1 MFTQVFVETGSRRP
15 WPMAVSALL
24 QCLLIAL
31 LVLLPLLFTRAV
43 SPAVPHIL
51 IGAPTGPGRSA
62 DPEPARQT
70 VPRSAQRIRSEF
82 TDGRLIT
89 PTRIPRTAEII
100 TDLGAGEPSADG
112 PPGVI
117 GTVPGGG
124 AGHGPGILDFLT
136 RTATP
141 PPPLQP
147 ATPPPP
153 RIQKPLVVSSG
164 VQEAK
169 LISRPMPVY
178 PPLARA
184 ARISGVV
191 RLVAFI
197 SEAGTIEELRVV
209 EGHAMLVQ
217 AALETVRQW
226 RYQPTILNGHPV
238 RVETTIDVVFTLAY

>member
-62 DPEPARQT
+62 DPEPARQA
-70 VPRSAQRIRSEF
+70 VQRSAQRIRSEF

-89 PTRIPRTAEII
+89 PVRIPRTAEII

-112 PPGVI
+112 RPGII
-117 GTVPGGG
+117 GTVPGAG
-124 AGHGPGILDFLT
+124 AGHGLDILNFLPRPG
-136 RTATP
+136 TP
-141 PPPLQP
+141 PPPQP

-169 LISRPMPVY
+169 LISRPMPLY

-197 SEAGTIEELRVV
+197 GEAGTIEELRVV

-217 AALETVRQW
+217 AALEAVRQW
-226 RYQPTILNGHPV
+226 HYRPTILNGHPV

>member
-31 LVLLPLLFTRAV
+31 LVLLPLLFSRAV
-43 SPAVPHIL
+43 SPAGPHIF
-51 IGAPTGPGRSA
+51 IGAPTGPGRSV

-70 VPRSAQRIRSEF
+70 VQHSAQRNRSEF

-89 PTRIPRTAEII
+89 PVRIPRTAQII
-100 TDLGAGEPSADG
+100 TDLGAGEPSAGG
-112 PPGVI
+112 PPGII
-117 GTVPGGG
+117 GTVPGAG
-124 AGHGPGILDFLT
+124 AGHGPDILSFLPGPG
-136 RTATP
+136 TP
-141 PPPLQP
+141 PPPQP
-147 ATPPPP
+147 ARPAPP

-169 LISRPMPVY
+169 LISRPMPLY

-197 SEAGTIEELRVV
+197 GEAGTIEELRVA

-217 AALETVRQW
+217 AALEAVRQW

-238 RVETTIDVVFTLAY
+238 RVETTIDVIFTLSQ

>member
-31 LVLLPLLFTRAV
+31 LVLLPLLFTRVV
-43 SPAVPHIL
+43 SPAAPHIL

-62 DPEPARQT
+62 DPEPARQA
-70 VPRSAQRIRSEF
+70 VPRSAQRIRSEL

-89 PTRIPRTAEII
+89 PARIPRTAEII

-112 PPGVI
+112 PPGI
-117 GTVPGGG
+117 TGALPGGG
-124 AGHGPGILDFLT
+124 AGHGLDILNFLPRPG
-136 RTATP
+136 TP
-141 PPPLQP
+141 PPPQP

-169 LISRPMPVY
+169 LISRPMPLY

-197 SEAGTIEELRVV
+197 GEAGTIEELRVV

-217 AALETVRQW
+217 AALEAVRQW

-238 RVETTIDVVFTLAY
+238 RVETTIDVIFTLSQ

>member
-15 WPMAVSALL
+15 WPMAVSGLL
-24 QCLLIAL
+24 QCFLIAL
-31 LVLLPLLFTRAV
+31 LVLLPMLLTRAV
-43 SPAVPHIL
+43 PPAAYRLV
-51 IGAPTGPGRSA
+51 IGALTGPGRCA
-62 DPEPARQT
+62 DPEPVRQAARRPT
-70 VPRSAQRIRSEF
+70 QRTQSEF
-82 TDGRLIT
+82 NNGRLIT
-89 PTRIPRTAEII
+89 PVRIPRTVPLI
-100 TDLGAGEPSADG
+100 TDPATGEGSADG
-112 PPGVI
+112 PPGII
-117 GTVPGGG
+117 GTVPG
-124 AGHGPGILDFLT
+124 ADVGHGPGILDFLP
-136 RTATP
+136 RPGTP
-141 PPPLQP
+141 PPPQP

-217 AALETVRQW
+217 AAVEAVRQW
-226 RYQPTILNGHPV
+226 RYRPTILNGNPV
-238 RVETTIDVVFTLAY
+238 KVETTIDVIFTLSP

>member
-62 DPEPARQT
+62 DPEPARQA

-89 PTRIPRTAEII
+89 PVRIPRTAEII

-117 GTVPGGG
+117 GVVSGGG
-124 AGHGPGILDFLT
+124 AGHGLDILNFLPRPG
-136 RTATP
+136 TP
-141 PPPLQP
+141 PPPQP
-147 ATPPPP
+147 ATPAPP
-153 RIQKPLVVSSG
+153 RIKKPLVVSSG

-169 LISRPMPVY
+169 LISRPMPLY

-197 SEAGTIEELRVV
+197 GEAGTIEELRVV
-209 EGHAMLVQ
+209 EGHAMLVP
-217 AALETVRQW
+217 AALEAVRQW

-238 RVETTIDVVFTLAY
+238 RVETTIDVIFTLSQ